1 MRFLL
6 HTCLPWLEGLTFRS
20 SLLRCCCHTWT
31 RVPVNLLRF
40 VCRGHAV
47 PMAIVAAA
55 VAAAAAAPVVAGC
68 EEREAAKPCT
78 RARLMGR
85 VCLVTGGASGIGK
98 AICIQLAC
106 EGASIVVLDHQRAPR
121 EGGHDVRD
129 SMRKARE
136 VQGLPPRK
144 DIFILGS
151 VSEEGDVAR
160 ALAAA
165 VQHFGKLDV
174 LINNA
179 AKMDGA
185 TLLETS
191 EEEWDAI
198 MTTNVKGVFL
208 CTKAAIEQFLK
219 QDCSGSDGI
228 RGRVVN
234 ISSQHGMV
242 HCPGNVGYGTSK
254 AAVAYFTRQVA
265 CDYISQ
271 GIVVNAVAPGRILT
285 GRPGSRLDAQSPHE
299 ESELLA
305 SFART
310 PHGSLRLGCPQD
322 VASAVAFLASDDA
335 SFIVGENLMV
345 DGGYMAS

>member
-1 MRFLL
+1 M
-6 HTCLPWLEGLTFRS
+6 G
-20 SLLRCCCHTWT
+20 
-31 RVPVNLLRF
+31 
-40 VCRGHAV
+40 
-47 PMAIVAAA
+47 MAAA
-55 VAAAAAAPVVAGC
+55 ATAAAAAAATSPMVAGC
-68 EEREAAKPCT
+68 EDRETAKPCT
-78 RARLMGR
+78 HARLMGR

-98 AICIQLAC
+98 AICIQLAR
-106 EGASIVVLDHQRAPR
+106 EGASIIVLDQRRTPR
-121 EGGHDVRD
+121 EDGHDVCD
-129 SMRKARE
+129 SMREARD
-136 VQGLPPRK
+136 VQGLPPAK
-144 DIFILGS
+144 DIFIVGNAS
-151 VSEEGDVAR
+151 DRGDVGKAV
-160 ALAAA
+160 AAA

-174 LINNA
+174 LVNNA

-185 TLLETS
+185 PLLETS
-191 EEEWDAI
+191 EDEWDAT

-219 QDCSGSDGI
+219 QDGHGLDGI

-242 HCPGNVGYGTSK
+242 HCPCNVGYGTSK

-265 CDYISQ
+265 CDYIAQ
-271 GIVVNAVAPGRILT
+271 GIVINAVAPGRILT

-299 ESELLA
+299 ESELRS

-322 VASAVAFLASDDA
+322 VANAVAFLASDDA